1 MAGDYETFEGI
12 YLDLSRQPGKCRFA
26 ASGMG
31 WKPSGGDTW
40 TLTNTEISSA
50 QWSRAAKGYEV
61 KIITRTLGIVQL
73 DGFEQDDFDRAK
85 EAMKAYYKVNLEHRE
100 HALKGWN
107 WGKAEFSKSELH
119 FNVANKPAFE
129 IPFSEVS
136 NSNLAGKNEI
146 AVEFSTG
153 DGTTNGKKKKNSAA
167 VDQLV
172 EMRFYV
178 PGTVKKG
185 EGEDGASDAEGE
197 EMSAATL
204 FYDTLKE
211 KADIGEIAGDTFAT
225 FLDILFLTPRG
236 RYDIDMYESSFR
248 LRGKTYDYKIQFEN
262 VKKFFLLPKPDEV
275 HHMIV
280 IGLEPPLRQGQTK
293 YPFLVMQFK
302 REEDMDFDLNIT
314 EETLKEKYDG
324 KLQMHYENPA
334 YQVVSQIF
342 KGLTG
347 RKVTT
352 PSKDFVSH
360 HQQSGVKC
368 SLKANEGHLFF
379 LDKAFLFVP
388 KPAVYVPFDRVSHVT
403 LSRVGG
409 SVSASR
415 TFDVTVTLKG
425 GEGEHQFNNINREEQ
440 ASLEDFFKSK
450 NLKIKNDLVDDSS
463 NLLAAALDEEMDDD
477 DDVAGPRADRGSADE
492 DEESVDEDF
501 QADSE
506 SDVAEEYDSAHESS
520 GSDDEE
526 DGGAP
531 DDDDDDDDMEEAPD
545 VEEPAK
551 KKVKTKK

>member
-1 MAGDYETFEGI
+1 
-12 YLDLSRQPGKCRFA
+12 
-26 ASGMG
+26 
-31 WKPSGGDTW
+31 
-40 TLTNTEISSA
+40 
-50 QWSRAAKGYEV
+50 
-61 KIITRTLGIVQL
+61 
-73 DGFEQDDFDRAK
+73 
-85 EAMKAYYKVNLEHRE
+85 
-100 HALKGWN
+100 LKGWN

-146 AVEFSTG
+146 AVEFSTQDGSSANG
-153 DGTTNGKKKKNSAA
+153 DDSGKKKKKNSGAI
-167 VDQLV
+167 DQLV

-185 EGEDGASDAEGE
+185 EGEDNPSDGEVE

-225 FLDILFLTPRG
+225 FLDILFLTPRYVCLLSIAKGRYLIMVCFRG

-248 LRGKTYDYKIQFEN
+248 LRGKTYDYKIPFEN
-262 VKKFFLLPKPDEV
+262 VKKFFLLPKPDDI

-280 IGLEPPLRQGQTK
+280 IGLDPPLRQGQTK

-324 KLQMHYENPA
+324 KLQMHYESPA
-334 YQVVSQIF
+334 FRVVSEIF
-342 KGLTG
+342 RGLTG

-352 PSKDFVSH
+352 PSRSFVSH

-403 LSRVGG
+403 LSR
-409 SVSASR
+409 
-415 TFDVTVTLKG
+415 
-425 GEGEHQFNNINREEQ
+425 
-440 ASLEDFFKSK
+440 
-450 NLKIKNDLVDDSS
+450 
-463 NLLAAALDEEMDDD
+463 
-477 DDVAGPRADRGSADE
+477 
-492 DEESVDEDF
+492 
-501 QADSE
+501 
-506 SDVAEEYDSAHESS
+506 
-520 GSDDEE
+520 
-526 DGGAP
+526 
-531 DDDDDDDDMEEAPD
+531 
-545 VEEPAK
+545 
-551 KKVKTKK
+551 